1 MKGRDLIKLLSR
13 YEDEEICI
21 RIEDDDIDKY
31 FAIDWVVDDSEDGV
45 LIIGKP
51 E

>member
-1 MKGRDLIKLLSR
+1 MKGRDIIKLLSK

-21 RIEDDDIDKY
+21 RVDENGIDKY
-31 FAIDWVVDDSEDGV
+31 FAIDWVVDDTEDGV